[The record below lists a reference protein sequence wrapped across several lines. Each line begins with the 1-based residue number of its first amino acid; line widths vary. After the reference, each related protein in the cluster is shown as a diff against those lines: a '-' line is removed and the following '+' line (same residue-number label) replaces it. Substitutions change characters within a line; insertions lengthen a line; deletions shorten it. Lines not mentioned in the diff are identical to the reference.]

1 MCVLSG
7 DIVRFC
13 EFKMLKLVPSRLY
26 NHSNGLGRIM
36 TSYFSGKSEVSLV
49 MVIYRNAEVYPI
61 YEQIM
66 SSGMQAN
73 GMNLV
78 S

>member
-1 MCVLSG
+1 MSTE
-7 DIVRFC
+7 DSRFC
-13 EFKMLKLVPSRLY
+13 ELKMLKLVPSRPY

-49 MVIYRNAEVYPI
+49 MVIYRNLKFSLYN
-61 YEQIM
+61 
-66 SSGMQAN
+66 SRLCSTMQTN
-73 GMNLV
+73 GMNLI